1 MSDEEK
7 LQKELLK
14 ELENNDVKVAK
25 DKVEKIKENILNG
38 NNSNWLGLGV
48 HEVSI
53 DKIELTRAK
62 SGTLG
67 MKFTASNA
75 DGKVEVTM
83 WLSEA
88 ALPYTIENCSRLV
101 VHNAEQDKKDDV
113 RNFMSNIVG
122 AKDLFDT
129 MVKMLAQR
137 KKAKKEFTCWA
148 SIRESK
154 TQTYVNK
161 EGNTVP
167 SIERSLLS
175 FKPKEETKT
184 AVEKMIDDSEDV
196 DLSEVP
202 F

>member
-1 MSDEEK
+1 MSEEEK

-14 ELENNDVKVAK
+14 ELGDNDVKVAK
-25 DKVEKIKENILNG
+25 DAAVKMKENILND
-38 NNSNWLGLGV
+38 NNGNWLGLGV
-48 HEVSI
+48 HEVSV
-53 DKIELTRAK
+53 DKVELTRAK
-62 SGTLG
+62 SGILG
-67 MKFTASNA
+67 MEFTVSNA
-75 DGKVEVTM
+75 DGKATVTM

-101 VHNAEQDKKDDV
+101 VHNAEQDKKDSA
-113 RNFMSNIVG
+113 RNFMSNILS
-122 AKDLFDT
+122 AKELFDT
-129 MVKMLAQR
+129 MVKMLEQR
-137 KKAKKEFTCWA
+137 KKAGKEFACWA

-175 FKPKEETKT
+175 FKPKEDAK
-184 AVEKMIDDSEDV
+184 AVATEMLDNSEDV
-196 DLSEVP
+196 DLSEIP

>member
-14 ELENNDVKVAK
+14 ELGNNDVKVAK
-25 DKVEKIKENILNG
+25 DAAAKMKENILND
-38 NNSNWLGLGV
+38 NNGNWLGLGV
-48 HEVSI
+48 HEVSV
-53 DKIELTRAK
+53 DKVELTRAK

-67 MKFTASNA
+67 MEFTVSNA
-75 DGKVEVTM
+75 DGKATVTM
-83 WLSEA
+83 WLSQA

-101 VHNAEQDKKDDV
+101 VHNAEQDKKDSA
-113 RNFMSNIVG
+113 RNFMSNILS
-122 AKDLFDT
+122 AKELFDT
-129 MVKMLAQR
+129 MVKMLEQR
-137 KKAKKEFTCWA
+137 KKAGKEFACWL
-148 SIRESK
+148 SVKESE
-154 TQTYVNK
+154 THTYINK
-161 EGNTVP
+161 NGEEVP

-175 FKPKEETKT
+175 FKPKEKAKT